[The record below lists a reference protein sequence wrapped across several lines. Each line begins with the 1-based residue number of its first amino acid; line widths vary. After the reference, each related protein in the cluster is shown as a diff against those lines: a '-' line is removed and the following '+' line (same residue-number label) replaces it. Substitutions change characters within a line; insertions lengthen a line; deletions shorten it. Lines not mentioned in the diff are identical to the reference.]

1 MGVNMKVLLVI
12 GLFTLTWG
20 VNMKALL
27 VIGLFTLISG
37 SPRAHQLL
45 SNRKI
50 SGHDGRIVGGED
62 AEYGEFPHQAAMLVG
77 GPNGYMGC
85 GASLI
90 HPSWVLTAAHCCR
103 HQQAEELGV
112 ALGSHQLHQHDSH
125 QQNIQVKRVVM
136 HDDYDNWSM
145 ENDIC
150 LLQLA
155 EEAQLDPPYVDLIDL
170 PDRLEEYDP
179 GQMCTVTGW
188 GTLSEGGQLAEV
200 LQKVDVPVISDATC
214 QEEYDIFY
222 DIMDSIICAASYPGA
237 RAVRGP
243 CTLGSTLRP
252 ATSSTGYT
260 STLTEN
266 ILYIYIHGAPKIL
279 LLIQ

>member
-1 MGVNMKVLLVI
+1 M
-12 GLFTLTWG
+12 G

-27 VIGLFTLISG
+27 VIGLFTLTSG

-50 SGHDGRIVGGED
+50 SGHNGRIVGGED

-136 HDDYDNWSM
+136 HDDYD
-145 ENDIC
+145 
-150 LLQLA
+150 
-155 EEAQLDPPYVDLIDL
+155 
-170 PDRLEEYDP
+170 P

-222 DIMDSIICAASYPGA
+222 DIMDSMICAGFEEGGKDSCQGDSGGPMMCGDQLSGIVSWGKGCARPMHAGVYTQTSYF
-237 RAVRGP
+237 
-243 CTLGSTLRP
+243 
-252 ATSSTGYT
+252 
-260 STLTEN
+260 
-266 ILYIYIHGAPKIL
+266 IDWIHQHIN
-279 LLIQ
+279 